1 MFIIAEEL
9 IERVNSI
16 LRAKNEAGVI
26 YIDTGPIRS
35 IEAII
40 GWVAFDGI
48 IELIDH
54 YIKEHRILF
63 HNWQLS
69 EYYKGIG
76 DNFVLILESLQGEII
91 LENIEFLCLHLQNEL
106 TYIIKNAQKY
116 LPVHP
121 VIQIGYSII
130 RKNADIKLG
139 RLIWAA
145 IEEAQRAAITFA
157 QRDYNFQIQ
166 KLKKII
172 EDKKIYMVFQPIVE
186 LATGGCMGF
195 EALARGPKGSP
206 FEAPEVMFSIAEKAG
221 IVFQLED
228 LCKSKLFTQ
237 FTNIHNSKY
246 IFVNIEP
253 SILESRTYKKL
264 SLFVNAYEC
273 KSKIVIE
280 ITERMVSKD
289 YNVMDSN
296 LREIRSLG
304 YKIAIDDVGSS
315 YLSLESLL
323 CLRPDFVKI
332 NYSLIKGIRKDFIK
346 QEIVKT
352 LVDLSKKIDAKT
364 IAEGIE
370 CFEDLDYLRENHID
384 YGQGF
389 YISVPADYPSEIRIN
404 VRPWVELDIS
414 KADQTRFYLPD

>member
-9 IERVNSI
+9 IERVNII
-16 LRAKNEAGVI
+16 LNAKNEAGVI

-40 GWVAFDGI
+40 GWEAFDNI

-54 YIKEHRILF
+54 YIKEHRTLF

-69 EYYKGIG
+69 EYWKGMG

-130 RKNADIKLG
+130 RHNNNIKLG
-139 RLIWAA
+139 RLIWSA
-145 IEEAQRAAITFA
+145 IEEAQKAAVTFA

-186 LATGGCMGF
+186 LSTGECIGF
-195 EALARGPKGSP
+195 EALARGPKGSS

-228 LCKSKLFTQ
+228 LCKSKLFNQ
-237 FTNIHNSKY
+237 FANIHSKY

-253 SILESRTYKKL
+253 SILESRAYKKL
-264 SLFVNAYEC
+264 SLFVNAYES

-296 LREIRSLG
+296 LREIRTLG

-315 YLSLESLL
+315 YLSLESLI

-332 NYSLIKGIRKDFIK
+332 NYSLIKGIKKDFIK

-352 LVDLSKKIDAKT
+352 LVDISKKMRAKT

-370 CFEDLDYLRENHID
+370 CFEDLDYLRKNHVD

-404 VRPWVELDIS
+404 AKPWAQYGIS
-414 KADQTRFYLPD
+414 KADETRFYLLD